1 MRFFVD
7 NNLSPKLAHGM
18 AAFGEDVT
26 HLQDHYPADAKDTDW
41 LPRIGRD
48 EWILLTRDDRVRFK
62 PAELGAIKQHR
73 VGAFYLGG
81 KERSRWELIQQ
92 VVRNWPRMN
101 ELAEKTARPFAFRV
115 PPQGAAIDRLTL

>member
-7 NNLSPKLAHGM
+7 NNLSPKLARGM

-48 EWILLTRDDRVRFK
+48 EWPRPT
-62 PAELGAIKQHR
+62 
-73 VGAFYLGG
+73 
-81 KERSRWELIQQ
+81 SR
-92 VVRNWPRMN
+92 R
-101 ELAEKTARPFAFRV
+101 TF
-115 PPQGAAIDRLTL
+115 QGVDSGLRT

>member
-7 NNLSPKLAHGM
+7 NNLSPKLARGM

-48 EWILLTRDDRVRFK
+48 EWILLTRDNRVRFK

-73 VGAFYLGG
+73 VGAFFLGG
-81 KERSRWELIQQ
+81 KERSRWDLIQQ
-92 VVRNWPRMN
+92 VVRNWSRMN

-115 PPQGAAIDRLTL
+115 PPQGAGIDRLSL

>member
-7 NNLSPKLAHGM
+7 NNLSPKLARGM

-48 EWILLTRDDRVRFK
+48 EWILLTRDDRVRFR

-73 VGAFYLGG
+73 VGAFFLGG
-81 KERSRWELIQQ
+81 KDRSRWDLIQQ
-92 VVRNWPRMN
+92 VVRNWRRMN
-101 ELAEKTARPFAFRV
+101 ELSEKTVRPFAFRV
-115 PPQGAAIDRLTL
+115 PPQGTAIDRLPL

>member
-26 HLQDHYPADAKDTDW
+26 HLQDHYPTNAADADW

-62 PAELGAIKQHR
+62 PAELTAFKQYH
-73 VGAFYLGG
+73 VGAFFLGG
-81 KERSRWELIQQ
+81 KDRSRCDLIQQ
-92 VVRNWPRMN
+92 VVRNWPRMK
-101 ELAEKTARPFAFRV
+101 ELAAKTVKPFAFRV
-115 PPQGAAIDRLTL
+115 PPQGTAIDRLTL